1 MWVRAVWI
9 EGDRE
14 EEGVV
19 PDAWV
24 KDGYIYWPPGVDAS
38 KAMETKAQP
47 ACSWRKFVL
56 SKIKNKSG
64 KYSVFVVEC

>member
-1 MWVRAVWI
+1 MWVRAVRI

-24 KDGYIYWPPGVDAS
+24 KDGYIY
-38 KAMETKAQP
+38 
-47 ACSWRKFVL
+47 
-56 SKIKNKSG
+56 
-64 KYSVFVVEC
+64 